1 MSTRARVA
9 ASPLASFAS
18 RVAPSRVD
26 RIGIAKNPSSPAR
39 FVPVVRFFPAGIA
52 HAGVGIHATKGDKNK
67 RAMTVTV
74 GDAATVVKGIFQQ
87 QAKTVAALTAAA
99 RPDLVCD
106 ALAKASAVQK
116 SRRAQPDAAKA
127 SALNNVTRKG
137 KKRFPR
143 QLNEQKQSAV
153 CPDNQ
158 RGVSVLE

>member
-1 MSTRARVA
+1 MTIAGLANDVA
-9 ASPLASFAS
+9 VGVNAFKYPKDYSKKQNATA
-18 RVAPSRVD
+18 VAV
-26 RIGIAKNPSSPAR
+26 I
-39 FVPVVRFFPAGIA
+39 
-52 HAGVGIHATKGDKNK
+52 VGGKTT
-67 RAMTVTV
+67 TV
-74 GDAATVVKGIFQQ
+74 AGIFQQ